1 MTDTKRGP
9 LFLILFAALMAGAG
23 NGISLVAFPWLVLQR
38 NGSALDASIVAMA
51 GTLPLLAATL
61 IAGAAVDYLGRR
73 RVSMISDALS
83 ALSVAAVPLLAL
95 TFGVHAINVA
105 VLAGLAALGAFF
117 DPAGMTA
124 RETML
129 PEAATRAGWTLDHAN
144 SVYEAIFNLAYIVGP
159 GIGGLLIATLGGV
172 NTMWV
177 TASAFGLSIV
187 AIAVLRLEG
196 AGKPDR
202 TALPDGV
209 WAGIMEGL
217 RFVWNNKV
225 LRTLAFVDLAAT
237 GLYMPMESV
246 LFPKYFTDRNEPA
259 QLGWVLMALSVGG
272 LIGALGYA
280 LLSKYSSKR
289 AIMLTAVLTLGVAMT
304 IIAFLPP
311 LPLILVLCAV
321 VGSGLRADRADLQ
334 LRDADPRAAASAW
347 PRRRRHGVAGLRGR
361 TARVDRGRPARRLR
375 RPACDVPGVVPAD
388 AGAGHR
394 RRLLAGVAR
403 VGSLTGVGRA
413 KYCPPQQVTST
424 PAPQLLWRRTFRPCG
439 LRAPGGAAWPP
450 RTSRR
455 SPRAPRPTARGRRAC
470 ARPRL

>member
-95 TFGVHAINVA
+95 TFGVDVINVA
-105 VLAGLAALGAFF
+105 VLAGLAGLGAFF

-159 GIGGLLIATLGGV
+159 GIGGLLIATLGGI

-177 TASAFGLSIV
+177 TAGAFGLSIV
-187 AIAVLRLEG
+187 VIAVLRLEG
-196 AGKPDR
+196 TGKPDR
-202 TALPDGV
+202 AALPEGV
-209 WAGIMEGL
+209 WAGILEGL
-217 RFVWNNKV
+217 KFVWNSPV

-246 LFPKYFTDRNEPA
+246 LFPKYFTDRKEPA

-272 LIGALGYA
+272 LVGALGYA
-280 LLSKYSSKR
+280 VLSKYMSRR
-289 AIMLTAVLTLGVAMT
+289 ATMLTAVMTLGVAMT
-304 IIAFLPP
+304 VIAFLPP

-321 VGSGLRADRADLQ
+321 VGLVYGPIAPIYNYVMQTRAPQ
-334 LRDADPRAAASAW
+334 
-347 PRRRRHGVAGLRGR
+347 HLRGR
-361 TARVDRGRPARRLR
+361 V
-375 RPACDVPGVVPAD
+375 VGVMGSLAYAAGPLGLIVAGPLAD
-388 AGAGHR
+388 AAGLHITFLALSLPMLLLG
-394 RRLLAGVAR
+394 LLAVLLPALR
-403 VGSLTGVGRA
+403 ELDSAGSA
-413 KYCPPQQVTST
+413 Q
-424 PAPQLLWRRTFRPCG
+424 
-439 LRAPGGAAWPP
+439 
-450 RTSRR
+450 
-455 SPRAPRPTARGRRAC
+455 
-470 ARPRL
+470 